1 MSNPT
6 PDTHDAAAKEERS
19 SGYARL
25 PKIARDEASKALDVA
40 EHAAERLAEG
50 TKDAARH
57 LGRDVGRG
65 LRAASHAF
73 DEPAGTKIE
82 GLISEANLPAL
93 AGDDPLAEL
102 AARLDREGD
111 LWRNLALRELA
122 RHAWAGRLAQI
133 VAVVAVLGD
142 AALACIAA
150 MGALFGGEH
159 AHEKLALILGGVA
172 SLTVGAIVVAWV
184 SASSQRT
191 QRAVAAEALARADVV
206 ELRLHRIGVALA
218 ARKIDPERA
227 RESLARLERDVGG

>member
-1 MSNPT
+1 MRDGTARSHERRLWYHRGMSNPT

-82 GLISEANLPAL
+82 FQLQATG
-93 AGDDPLAEL
+93 AGDLSSMIS
-102 AARLDREGD
+102 
-111 LWRNLALRELA
+111 
-122 RHAWAGRLAQI
+122 Q
-133 VAVVAVLGD
+133 
-142 AALACIAA
+142 
-150 MGALFGGEH
+150 
-159 AHEKLALILGGVA
+159 A
-172 SLTVGAIVVAWV
+172 SL
-184 SASSQRT
+184 
-191 QRAVAAEALARADVV
+191 
-206 ELRLHRIGVALA
+206 GV
-218 ARKIDPERA
+218 PW
-227 RESLARLERDVGG
+227 SYTSN